1 MEKIVVG
8 NMTYTVLFPELVRQ
22 LRPAERAAM
31 RESIK
36 AHGVQD
42 SVHVDERDGIIDGA
56 NRLRLASELGQ
67 SVTRIV
73 HMGLNEAQKRKL
85 ALSLN
90 LDRRHLGPR
99 ELEEARTARIGRVKE
114 KRKEGKSTRKIAEEE
129 GVSQKQ
135 VRNDIK
141 EASEYPYSGAAL
153 PEMTT
158 GRDGREYPAKRPEP
172 KPEPIIPL
180 GAREK
185 GKGIDLA
192 NEAIN
197 ALSRIPP
204 NDCFRERAF
213 QIVRQWIKV
222 NA

>member
-8 NMTYTVLFPELVRQ
+8 NRTYTVLFPELVRQ

-31 RESIK
+31 RKSIE

-42 SVHVDERDGIIDGA
+42 SVHVDEDDGIIDGA
-56 NRLRLASELGQ
+56 NRLRLAGELGK
-67 SVTRIV
+67 VVGCVV
-73 HMGLNEAQKRKL
+73 HPGLNEAQKRKL

-99 ELEEARTARIGRVKE
+99 ELEEAKAARVGRVVE
-114 KRKEGKSTRKIAEEE
+114 KRRQGKSTRKIAEEE
-129 GVSQKQ
+129 GVDQATV
-135 VRNDIK
+135 VRDLQH
-141 EASEYPYSGAAL
+141 ATDADASGADL

-158 GRDGREYPAKRPEP
+158 GCDGREYPAKRPEP

-185 GKGIDLA
+185 SKAIDLA
-192 NEAIN
+192 YEAIN
-197 ALSRIPP
+197 CLKRVPL
-204 NDCFRERAF
+204 NDPRRKESFRLVVKF
-213 QIVRQWIKV
+213 IKG
-222 NA
+222 NP